1 VSAASAAATIPL
13 ILVLLTALLALSL
26 AGIVRAQPGTPGA
39 PDQEPARQLTQL
51 TQPELASDPPT
62 APLPRRVA
70 GQSGRT
76 ARGTGDLS
84 FLPGVIEPYSAGAIE
99 PPRVSGGPPWPPA
112 SEPPGLP

>member
-26 AGIVRAQPGTPGA
+26 AGIVRAQPWTPGA
-39 PDQEPARQLTQL
+39 PDQEPASQF

-76 ARGTGDLS
+76 ARGTGDLGFS
-84 FLPGVIEPYSAGAIE
+84 PGAIEHYSAGAIE
-99 PPRVSGGPPWPPA
+99 PPRVSGGPPWLPA
-112 SEPPGLP
+112 PRPPGLP

>member
-1 VSAASAAATIPL
+1 VSAVSAAATIPL
-13 ILVLLTALLALSL
+13 ILVLLAALLALSL
-26 AGIVRAQPGTPGA
+26 AGIVRAEPWTPGA
-39 PDQEPARQLTQL
+39 PDQESASQL

-76 ARGTGDLS
+76 ARGTGDPS
-84 FLPGVIEPYSAGAIE
+84 FVPPAIERYSLGAIE

-112 SEPPGLP
+112 PKPPGLP